1 VSFVDRAL
9 TELAG
14 IPGVQGVAA
23 TSERPMAGPTWID
36 DVIRPDHP
44 LPDAKVPTAN
54 IRWVSPSYA
63 ATLHIP
69 VLSGRDLAPE
79 DKNHPT
85 NTLISAKAAR
95 TIWPGEDPIG
105 HTFNL
110 GDKDHF
116 TVVGVVADA
125 RINELKDT
133 ANMIYIPYWN
143 NTWWRMNFL
152 IRSPQPT
159 SALATSLEQTIW
171 KIDPAVAIPLLKS
184 MDEQVADSVATDRF
198 QTLMLSSFGCAA
210 LLLALL
216 GIYGVLAYSVS
227 LRQQEFGIR
236 IALGCDKSAL
246 MRFVARQAMFPV
258 AGGIVAGLALAFVAN
273 RWVHSLLYETSSA
286 DPVAIAGS
294 LGLLVVA
301 ALGAALLPA
310 RKAAQTDP
318 MAVLR
323 NE

>member
-1 VSFVDRAL
+1 V
-9 TELAG
+9 E
-14 IPGVQGVAA
+14 
-23 TSERPMAGPTWID
+23 
-36 DVIRPDHP
+36 RPDHP
-44 LPDAKVPTAN
+44 LPDAQTPDAN

-63 ATLHIP
+63 ATLRIP
-69 VLSGRDLAPE
+69 VLAGRDLSAE
-79 DKNHPT
+79 DKTHPT
-85 NTLISAKAAR
+85 NALISEKAAR
-95 TIWPGEDPIG
+95 SIWPGENPVG
-105 HTFNL
+105 HTFRL
-110 GDKDHF
+110 GDKDTY

-125 RINELKDT
+125 RINELKNI
-133 ANMIYIPYWN
+133 ASMIYIPYWD

-159 SALATSLEQTIW
+159 SSLATALQQTIW
-171 KIDPAVAIPLLKS
+171 KIDPQVAVPLVKS

-236 IALGCDKSAL
+236 IALGCDKATL
-246 MRFVARQAMFPV
+246 MTFVAKQAMLPV
-258 AGGIVAGLALAFVAN
+258 AGGIAAGLALAFVAN
-273 RWVHSLLYETSSA
+273 RWVHSLLYETSAA

-294 LGLLVVA
+294 LALLLA
-301 ALGAALLPA
+301 AAIVAALLPA
-310 RKAAQTDP
+310 RRAAQTDP